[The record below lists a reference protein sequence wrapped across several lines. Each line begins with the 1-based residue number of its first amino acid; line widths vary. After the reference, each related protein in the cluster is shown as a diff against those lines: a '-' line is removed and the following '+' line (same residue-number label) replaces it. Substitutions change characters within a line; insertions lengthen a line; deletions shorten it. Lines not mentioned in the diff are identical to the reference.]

1 MKRILEISIYRPG
14 DFTTKAAEL
23 ADVNAHASETQD
35 VFNGHAMVR
44 SRFRDN
50 NFSDFYQPVRGL
62 REATGASADDA
73 SKTARIGDEMKQ
85 AASSYLEDN
94 AKMAKSGGD
103 DLGLPESPIYSNFSK
118 NLWTTHTRH
127 GSVQSPNRSR
137 ENTDGPRQP
146 QGEPLPA
153 VDKPGLVAKEDRL
166 GKVAA

>member
-14 DFTTKAAEL
+14 DFTTEAAEL
-23 ADVNAHASETQD
+23 ADVEAHASETQD
-35 VFNGHAMVR
+35 MFTGHAMVR

-50 NFSDFYQPVRGL
+50 NFRDFYQLVRGL
-62 REATGASADDA
+62 REATGASECDA
-73 SKTARIGDEMKQ
+73 SKTALIGDEMKQ
-85 AASSYLEDN
+85 AVSSYLEDN
-94 AKMAKSGGD
+94 ATVAKLEEG

-137 ENTDGPRQP
+137 ENTDGPRPP

-153 VDKPGLVAKEDRL
+153 ADKPRLVAKEDRM
-166 GKVAA
+166 GKAAA